1 MAIPWGTIKS
11 LVIFFGP
18 LLLPKAI
25 GYYRR
30 VRAAPRIHGLKVR
43 DLPAPM
49 VRSIAILIA
58 VAAVFLLRTLPIFSP
73 ENIFKTTQSR
83 LQIPA
88 DVLFNRLSA
97 LRPSNTLTAADL
109 ALRAKFA
116 SLESRLLYLQHGPS
130 VVATCPFCTSDD
142 PRSYLYYALPDLLA
156 PHLFNLIIIA
166 LATSS
171 LLIGRTH
178 SASAARFRAPASL
191 AAVAAA
197 FLDLYWVA
205 TYNHTANA
213 RALRLG
219 QLDTFFWTARITRYT
234 LIAVIDYVLSM
245 VLYLSATQ
253 RAFVSPPSAVDR
265 VEAATRGVRAALGV
279 ANASGVLKNT
289 VLRDEE
295 LRGRSMAYWA
305 HEVQLMRE
313 MMEEREVVEG
323 VNDALLNRLDMRG
336 IERDAEG
343 WAKAVMSAGAGK
355 EEVVG

>member
-1 MAIPWGTIKS
+1 MI
-11 LVIFFGP
+11 
-18 LLLPKAI
+18 
-25 GYYRR
+25 
-30 VRAAPRIHGLKVR
+30 RA
-43 DLPAPM
+43 
-49 VRSIAILIA
+49 IAILVA
-58 VAAVFLLRTLPIFSP
+58 VASIFLLRTLPIFSP

-97 LRPSNTLTAADL
+97 LRPANTLTTTDL

-116 SLESRLLYLQHGPS
+116 SLESRLLYLQHGPA
-130 VVATCPFCTSDD
+130 VLATCPFCTSDD
-142 PRSYLYYALPDLLA
+142 PRSYLYYAVPDLLA

-171 LLIGRTH
+171 LLTGRSS
-178 SASAARFRAPASL
+178 SAGRFRAPASL
-191 AAVAAA
+191 AAVAVA
-197 FLDLYWVA
+197 FVDLYWVA

-219 QLDTFFWTARITRYT
+219 EIDTFFWTARAARYGA
-234 LIAVIDYVLSM
+234 IAVVDALLAT

-253 RAFVSPPSAVDR
+253 RAFVTPPSAAER
-265 VEAATRGVRAALGV
+265 VEAVARGLGTIKGVVNAAGV
-279 ANASGVLKNT
+279 VKNT

-295 LRGRSMAYWA
+295 LRGRSTAYWA
-305 HEVQLMRE
+305 HEVRLMRE

-323 VNDALLNRLDMRG
+323 VNDALLNRIDIRG
-336 IERDAEG
+336 IERDAEMY
-343 WAKAVMSAGAGK
+343 AKAVLMPPGAGN